1 MPAKVWKLMKGRWGG
16 ITARGK
22 RITIVGSKEKA
33 KKLAGLTSSKSRT
46 TKSKTK
52 TRKKVKRKLA
62 RRRRRRRGG
71 GGKSLSRTLFKWIR
85 VAALVGPGAVAFVK
99 GNTMEEKLSYVL
111 AKYTGYQAWD
121 NRFNPA
127 QLVEGYGPF
136 LMAVLA
142 TYGIPKIAGIIR
154 KM

>member
-1 MPAKVWKLMKGRWGG
+1 MPKGLPKWAIKEAKR
-16 ITARGK
+16 RG
-22 RITIVGSKEKA
+22 A
-33 KKLAGLTSSKSRT
+33 KNIFAYAWTL
-46 TKSKTK
+46 
-52 TRKKVKRKLA
+52 VKRKKKGTKRSRKTRRKSNPKRRVKRRLA
-62 RRRRRRRGG
+62 RRRRRRRRGG
-71 GGKSLSRTLFKWIR
+71 GKSLQRTIFKWIR

-121 NRFNPA
+121 NKFNPA